1 MEIKESTISLR
12 TSLANSTE
20 DLTDEQLGAAIRMVL
35 YRAMHAEI
43 EFMEEKDVDESE
55 FFNHKDGIAKVIA
68 KLLWSDVKLLRL
80 EPID

>member
-43 EFMEEKDVDESE
+43 EFMEEREVDESE
-55 FFNHKDGIAKVIA
+55 FFDHEDGIVKLTA

-80 EPID
+80 DPID

>member
-12 TSLANSTE
+12 TSLANTTE
-20 DLTDEQLGAAIRMVL
+20 SLTDEQLGAAIRMVL

-43 EFMEEKDVDESE
+43 EFMEEKEVDESE
-55 FFNHKDGIAKVIA
+55 FFSHKDGIAALTA

-80 EPID
+80 DPID

>member
-12 TSLANSTE
+12 TSLAHSTE
-20 DLTDEQLGAAIRMVL
+20 DLTDEQLGAAIRLVL

-43 EFMEEKDVDESE
+43 EFMEEKEVDESE
-55 FFNHKDGIAKVIA
+55 FFDHEDGIVKLTA

-80 EPID
+80 DPID